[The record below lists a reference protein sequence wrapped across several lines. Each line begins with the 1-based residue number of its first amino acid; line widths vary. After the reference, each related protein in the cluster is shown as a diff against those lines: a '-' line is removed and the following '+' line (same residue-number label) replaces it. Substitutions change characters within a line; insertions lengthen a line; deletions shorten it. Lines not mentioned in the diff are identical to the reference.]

1 MPHRLDAGA
10 RRPIK
15 LKGNTMKLH
24 QIALAVAALA
34 AGSVQAAAP
43 APTFTIYMDGATA
56 VAKSVVDVAK
66 AMCVDAAHTQ
76 VYQGGPGNK
85 ISGVYCDGV
94 NATNSGLTA
103 TTKLWVTKNN
113 VDGSL
118 EAFDRAIKHNAQTT
132 VLDVATCP
140 TPTFAG
146 TTLTCTGTTL
156 VNAHGGFSDVEGKI
170 WEARGAFN
178 PAGVAYT
185 TKAGFAGQGFGVAV
199 SNKLYEALQAAQ
211 GLTVGLHDV
220 ANQPNITKQQFTSIL
235 SSGGAY
241 HTDWAPIVGAAGAG
255 MNMNLCRRTN
265 ASGTQAGMEV
275 FFLNNPCA
283 NASPTFGATPAA
295 LDADSAGSFKVIENA
310 GTGDVKTCLNAHDQN
325 LVNAA
330 VKADGSIADEF
341 AIGIA
346 SLENTPGASDH
357 WDFVK
362 LDGVT
367 PTPDAQH
374 RQTVI
379 DGQYN
384 YAFESVFVYR
394 NDNTT
399 ANKNFMNKF
408 IALMGDPNKVGALVG
423 IFNVPG
429 ASSYSSFPN
438 RVHRGSTGGN
448 SCSPFS
454 LAE

>member
-1 MPHRLDAGA
+1 
-10 RRPIK
+10 
-15 LKGNTMKLH
+15 MKLH
-24 QIALAVAALA
+24 QIAFAVAALA
-34 AGSVQAAAP
+34 AGSANAAIS
-43 APTFTIYMDGATA
+43 PTFTIYMDGATA
-56 VAKSVVDVAK
+56 VGKSVTDVAK
-66 AMCVDAAHTQ
+66 AMCKDANSTQ
-76 VYQGGPGNK
+76 VYQGGPSDK
-85 ISGVYCDGV
+85 IAGVYCSDV
-94 NATNSGLTA
+94 NTTNSGLA
-103 TTKLWVTKNN
+103 AGTKLWIVKNN

-118 EAFDRAIKHNAQTT
+118 EAFDRAIKRNAQTT
-132 VLDVATCP
+132 VLDEATCP
-140 TPTFAG
+140 TPTFLG
-146 TTLTCTGTTL
+146 TTLSCTGTKL

-199 SNKLYEALQAAQ
+199 TDKLYEALQTAQ
-211 GLTVGLHDV
+211 GLTVGATDI

-235 SSGGAY
+235 STAGAY
-241 HTDWAPIVGAAGAG
+241 HTDWTPILGAAGTG

-275 FFLNNPCA
+275 FFLNNPCSNANPTYGMA
-283 NASPTFGATPAA
+283 NAV

-310 GTGDVKTCLNAHDQN
+310 GTGDVKTCLNAHDQYT
-325 LVNAA
+325 VNAA
-330 VKADGSIADEF
+330 VKADGTVADEF
-341 AIGIA
+341 AIGIM
-346 SLENTPGASDH
+346 SLENSRGASDH
-357 WDFVK
+357 WRFVK
-362 LDGVT
+362 LDGVS
-367 PTPDAQH
+367 PTPDANQ

-379 DGQYN
+379 DGLYN

-399 ANKNFMNKF
+399 AQKNFMNKF
-408 IALMGDPNKVGALVG
+408 IALMGDPSKVNPLVG
-423 IFNVPG
+423 IFTVPG
-429 ASSYSSFPN
+429 ASSYASFPN

>member
-1 MPHRLDAGA
+1 
-10 RRPIK
+10 
-15 LKGNTMKLH
+15 MKLH
-24 QIALAVAALA
+24 RIALAVAALA

-43 APTFTIYMDGATA
+43 APTFTLYLDGATA
-56 VAKSVVDVAK
+56 VGKSVVDVAK

-76 VYQGGPGNK
+76 VYQGGPSNK

-94 NATNSGLTA
+94 NTTNSGLA
-103 TTKLWVTKNN
+103 AATKLWITKNN

-118 EAFDRAIKHNAQTT
+118 EAFDRAIKRNAQTT
-132 VLDVATCP
+132 VLDVSTCP

-146 TTLTCTGTTL
+146 TTLTCTGTVA
-156 VNAHGGFSDVEGKI
+156 VNANGGFSDVEGSI
-170 WEARGAFN
+170 WEARGAFD

-185 TKAGFAGQGFGVAV
+185 TKAGFAGQGFGIAV
-199 SNKLYEALQAAQ
+199 SNKLYQALQTAQ
-211 GLTVGLHDV
+211 GLDAGGTFPTDV
-220 ANQPNITKQQFTSIL
+220 AHQPNITKQQFTSIL
-235 SSGGAY
+235 SATGAY
-241 HTDWAPIVGAAGAG
+241 HTDWTPFGVANPTN
-255 MNMNLCRRTN
+255 NMNLCRRIN

-283 NASPTFGATPAA
+283 GSDPTFGKLNAV

-310 GTGDVKTCLNAHDQN
+310 GTGDVKTCLNAHDQD

-330 VKADGSIADEF
+330 VKADGIASDEY
-341 AIGIA
+341 AIGIM

-357 WDFVK
+357 WNFVK

-408 IALMGDPNKVGALVG
+408 VALMGNPAKVGALVG

-429 ASSYSSFPN
+429 ASNYGTYPT

>member
-1 MPHRLDAGA
+1 
-10 RRPIK
+10 
-15 LKGNTMKLH
+15 MKLH
-24 QIALAVAALA
+24 QIALAVAALS
-34 AGSVQAAAP
+34 AGFAQAAAP

-56 VAKSVVDVAK
+56 IANSVTDVAK
-66 AMCVDAAHTQ
+66 AMCLDAAHTQ
-76 VYQGGPGNK
+76 VYQGGPSNK
-85 ISGVYCDGV
+85 IKGIYCSDV
-94 NATNSGLTA
+94 NTTDSGLA
-103 TTKLWVTKNN
+103 AGTKLWVVKNS

-118 EAFDRAIKHNAQTT
+118 EAFDRAIVRNAQTT
-132 VLDVATCP
+132 VLDVSTCP
-140 TPTFAG
+140 TPAFTS
-146 TTLTCTGTTL
+146 TVQTCTGTML

-199 SNKLYEALQAAQ
+199 SNKLYQALQTKQ
-211 GLTVGLHDV
+211 GLDAGGTFPTDV
-220 ANQPNITKQQFTSIL
+220 AHQPNITKQQFTSIL
-235 SSGGAY
+235 SQTGAY
-241 HTDWAPIVGAAGAG
+241 HTDWTPFGVANATN
-255 MNMNLCRRTN
+255 NMNLCRRIN

-283 NASPTFGATPAA
+283 GADPTFGQLSAA

-310 GTGDVKTCLNAHDQN
+310 GTGDVKTCLTAHNDDV
-325 LVNAA
+325 VNAA
-330 VKADGSIADEF
+330 VKADGTAADEY
-341 AIGIA
+341 AIGIM

-357 WDFVK
+357 WNFVK
-362 LDGVT
+362 LDGIT

-399 ANKNFMNKF
+399 AQNNFMNKF
-408 IALMGDPNKVGALVG
+408 VSLMGNPNKVGALVG

-429 ASSYSSFPN
+429 ASSYSTFPT